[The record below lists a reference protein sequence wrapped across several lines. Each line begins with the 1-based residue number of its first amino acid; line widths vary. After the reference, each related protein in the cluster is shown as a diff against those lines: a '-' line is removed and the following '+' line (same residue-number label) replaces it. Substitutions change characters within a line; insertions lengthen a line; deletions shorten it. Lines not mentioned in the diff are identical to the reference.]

1 MDIKNT
7 PFKKHN
13 NHGKADE
20 SKGLSVLLYKE
31 SVMDRVFE
39 AIYQKAK
46 KGYDIE
52 AIRDGLGWLV
62 EHYDRESCEMLR
74 ALCAKALKA
83 GKSDGYFELYKL
95 GLLISAPYEFD
106 CYMQYLEIDRKA
118 EERFY
123 LPRRGQMVAYV
134 NALQELA
141 EGTLRELFVSMPPR
155 VGKTQLSILFMTW
168 LMGRNPEYANLYCS
182 YSDIITKKFYDGVLE
197 IITDSVTYN
206 YSKIFPQ
213 APLVRTNAQDETVD
227 LQRRKHY
234 PTMTARSVYGTLN
247 GACDVT
253 SRKPDGTLGGILIAD
268 DLVSGIEE
276 AMSKDRLISLWAK
289 VDNNMITRA
298 KEASILWIGTRWS
311 VIDPAGIR
319 MEILENDNEFKNH
332 SWRAINIP
340 ALNEKDESNFDFKY
354 GVGLSTTLLRQS
366 RASFERN
373 GDMASWLAQYMGEPI
388 ERDGAI
394 FSSDELM
401 YYNGTLPDKDPDRII
416 MAIDPAWGGG
426 DYVAAPIIYQ
436 FGSELY
442 VADCIYDN
450 SDKSVTQPKI
460 CRKAREHNVGAMYVE
475 ASKTTAAYPEEI
487 DRLLKAEGKRVNIQ
501 RSMKNAI
508 GKNKNDRILA
518 AAPEIRQH
526 MIFLES
532 GRRSKEYEQY
542 EQFMQNLFSFKVI
555 GKNKNDDA
563 PDSLQ
568 MAITF
573 AFPTVNTKVTVAR
586 RAF

>member
-1 MDIKNT
+1 
-7 PFKKHN
+7 
-13 NHGKADE
+13 
-20 SKGLSVLLYKE
+20 
-31 SVMDRVFE
+31 MDRVFE

-354 GVGLSTTLLRQS
+354 GVGLSTTLLRQR

-401 YYNGTLPDKDPDRII
+401 YYNGTLPDKDPDRIF
-416 MAIDPAWGGG
+416 MAVDPAWGGG

-487 DRLLKAEGKRVNIQ
+487 DRLLKQEGKRVNIQ

-532 GRRSKEYEQY
+532 GRRSKEYEQ
-542 EQFMQNLFSFKVI
+542 FMQNLFSFKVI

>member
-532 GRRSKEYEQY
+532 GRRSKEYEQ
-542 EQFMQNLFSFKVI
+542 FMQNLFSFKVI